1 MSRGRG
7 VLAAG
12 WVAVLVLGA
21 CSSKAPANATSAP
34 PGAEGGGG
42 REERADEVE
51 KTEAAG
57 AEAGEADEEL
67 PALDARVDE
76 AWRELRELDQQ
87 REKAGVID
95 STAAAARCDRIRGLA
110 DEICT
115 LSDRMCTLASE
126 HPGERRYAVAC
137 ARSQETC
144 SSARQAVE
152 RCPAV

>member
-7 VLAAG
+7 VLAGGG

-21 CSSKAPANATSAP
+21 CSSNAPSGATAAP
-34 PGAEGGGG
+34 PGAEGGG
-42 REERADEVE
+42 REERAYELE
-51 KTEAAG
+51 KTG
-57 AEAGEADEEL
+57 AEAASPDEEL

-95 STAAAARCDRIRGLA
+95 SSAAAARCDRIRGLA

-115 LSDRMCTLASE
+115 LSDRMCTLATE

-137 ARSQETC
+137 ARSQDTC
-144 SSARQAVE
+144 RSARQAVD